1 MKKRILASLLTAAM
15 MMGALSACGGD
26 SGGSGGAQ
34 PSGGG
39 GGGDSGET
47 YKLVVSLTKGENN
60 TQPFQNYLNSIEEA
74 SGGRIEFEIYY
85 NNQLMQVS
93 EIPQSLESGV
103 ADISEFILSEFPAMF
118 PLSSTIVGLP
128 FMGMS
133 NDTIE
138 TFGMLYDEFPEIQ
151 QEFANAKMVML
162 SYLCTQPYNI
172 HLTTGSEVRLP
183 GDLNGLKL
191 ITSRTDITNFLSSVG
206 ASGVSSAP
214 PDYYS
219 NLSNGVVEGTILH
232 WPMMLN
238 NGLIPTCKQHLLVEE
253 GGGIYMD
260 TSVYVMSTGAWER
273 LPEDLQALFTDEERL
288 NTFFYEN
295 QEDLEADGDAGLQT
309 AIDEGHTV
317 NYMTE
322 DELAQWQAAFEPLN
336 SETVAGLDNQGLPAT
351 QIYERALE
359 IIEELKG

>member
-1 MKKRILASLLTAAM
+1 MKKKILAGLLAAVM
-15 MMGALSACGGD
+15 MVGALSGCSGGD
-26 SGGSGGAQ
+26 GGTTQ
-34 PSGGG
+34 PSGDGTASVG
-39 GGGDSGET
+39 NTGET

-60 TQPFQNYLNSIEEA
+60 TQPFQNYLHSIEEA

-103 ADISEFILSEFPAMF
+103 ADISEFILSEFPTLF

-151 QEFANAKMVML
+151 QEFSNAKMVML

-172 HLTTGSEVRLP
+172 HLTTSKEVRVP

-238 NGLIPTCKQHLLVEE
+238 NGLTPTCKQHLLVEE

-260 TSVYVMSTGAWER
+260 TSVYVISTGAWEK

-295 QEDLEADGDAGLQT
+295 QEDLEKDGDAGLQE
-309 AIDEGHTV
+309 AIDSGHTV

-322 DELAQWQAAFEPLN
+322 DEVAQWREAFEPLN
-336 SETVAGLDNQGLPAT
+336 SETVAGLDGQGLPAT

-359 IIEELKG
+359 IIESLKG